1 MYRTFVLGFLFIFF
15 GCYSKKNIEL
25 VNYEKIVSHRNKGL
39 AYLEEENFTEAE
51 KEFKELTFLAPQD
64 PLGYANLG
72 LTYLKSDG
80 QINKSEQWLKK
91 ALELNQKDPEIRI
104 LLILYY
110 ELNSQDSLAFNI
122 LKESINY
129 SPNHIKTLYKLTEYY
144 LKRNDI
150 NSKQI
155 AQIYLKKIVEL
166 IPANISA
173 QLKLIEIL
181 LNENKIS
188 EATRGLNKISQIFPK
203 LPENS
208 VEMLENSI
216 RFLNMEDLDQAKTYV
231 MIFENLIRPTSFYKS
246 SLIELKGNVGP
257 VSGSPIL
264 RFTKIEPVK
273 KYKKAKDY
281 ALSKNKIGLFSSSIS
296 FLFIMSLLLFN
307 GYGFIDQLITSDIL
321 KSLLPFNI
329 HSGFAQSGLFFLI
342 LFILNSIISIPFS
355 YYNTF
360 VIEEKFGFN
369 RTTKSTFFLDIL
381 KSFLLSI
388 LIGGALLFLALY
400 LYDNLNDGF
409 WLWLW
414 IGLSFLI
421 IFINMFYADLIV
433 PIFNKLKPLDDG
445 ELRQKI
451 EKYSKEVGYL
461 LKNIYVIDGS
471 KRSTKANAFF
481 SGLGPRKTIA
491 LYDTLIEKHTEDE
504 LVAVLA
510 HEVGHFKKK
519 HIFSGLIMS
528 IIQIGVMTFF
538 FELCLKLPEISLA
551 LGGSEASFH
560 LGLIGFSIIFSPIS
574 MLSGILMN
582 YISRKNEFE
591 ADAYAKETFNGEDLS
606 LALKKLSVDSLS
618 NIYPHPLYVFFHY
631 SHPPLIQ
638 RLRALN

>member
-1 MYRTFVLGFLFIFF
+1 MATQLWFFI
-15 GCYSKKNIEL
+15 
-25 VNYEKIVSHRNKGL
+25 IVSLVVFNYLFSNILDYVNHRN
-39 AYLEEENFTEAE
+39 
-51 KEFKELTFLAPQD
+51 
-64 PLGYANLG
+64 
-72 LTYLKSDG
+72 
-80 QINKSEQWLKK
+80 W
-91 ALELNQKDPEIRI
+91 KDEI
-104 LLILYY
+104 
-110 ELNSQDSLAFNI
+110 
-122 LKESINY
+122 
-129 SPNHIKTLYKLTEYY
+129 PN
-144 LKRNDI
+144 
-150 NSKQI
+150 
-155 AQIYLKKIVEL
+155 
-166 IPANISA
+166 
-173 QLKLIEIL
+173 
-181 LNENKIS
+181 
-188 EATRGLNKISQIFPK
+188 
-203 LPENS
+203 
-208 VEMLENSI
+208 
-216 RFLNMEDLDQAKTYV
+216 
-231 MIFENLIRPTSFYKS
+231 
-246 SLIELKGNVGP
+246 ELKDFYN
-257 VSGSPIL
+257 
-264 RFTKIEPVK
+264 EE
-273 KYKKAKDY
+273 KYKIAKNY
-281 ALSKNKIGLFSSSIS
+281 AISKNKIGLFSSSVS
-296 FLFIMSLLLFN
+296 FLFIISLLIFN
-307 GYGFIDQLITSDIL
+307 GYGFIDQLVSSDIL
-321 KSLLPFNI
+321 KSFLPFDIN
-329 HSGFAQSGLFFLI
+329 SSFAQSGLFFLI
-342 LFILNSIISIPFS
+342 LFLLNSIISVPFS

-360 VIEEKFGFN
+360 IIEEKFGFN
-369 RTTKSTFFLDIL
+369 KTTKSTFFLDL
-381 KSFLLSI
+381 FKSSLLSI
-388 LIGGALLFLALY
+388 FIGGALLFLALF

-414 IGLSFLI
+414 IGLSFLM
-421 IFINMFYADLIV
+421 IFVNMFYADLIV

-451 EKYSKEVGYL
+451 ENYSKEVGYL